1 MGNPNEH
8 TDWEAQAGPGEA
20 RLSFKEPQGDH
31 DPNVGTQWEPPVDE
45 SKPRVR
51 VPRDIDKFIDRPTW
65 TCPDCGHSTL
75 TENGKAAHLA
85 MGGDGMTP
93 CQRDKARFKPVK
105 NCNKCGGTGR
115 GAGQCPSCKG
125 SGEGEHEAKCRG
137 CNGRGVLREGSTEQC
152 NVCQGSGKRSYC
164 APCNGSGEVTHCAGC
179 NGTGKIQGD
188 EAEAAPANP
197 IDQDAMAEKI
207 SGPIIKTMN
216 EGFLMLAEIL
226 SGKKIKVP
234 KKKAKAA
241 RGGTKGVSR
250 VASTRGSEPVSGV
263 EQPDQPVGDLPPESQ
278 EA

>member
-20 RLSFKEPQGDH
+20 KLSFKEAQAEH
-31 DPNVGTQWEPPVDE
+31 DPNTGTDWAPPVDR

-51 VPRDIDKFIDRPTW
+51 VPRDIDKYMDEPTW
-65 TCPDCGHSTL
+65 TCLDCGHGTL
-75 TENGKAAHLA
+75 TESGKAAHLKV
-85 MGGDGMTP
+85 GGDGMTP
-93 CQRDKARFKPVK
+93 CQRSKATFKPVK

-115 GAGQCPSCKG
+115 GSGQCPSCKG
-125 SGEGEHEAKCRG
+125 SGEGEQSVKCRG
-137 CNGRGVLREGSTEQC
+137 CNGKGVLREGSDDPC
-152 NVCQGSGKRSYC
+152 NVCQGAGTRLYC

-179 NGTGKIQGD
+179 NGTGKVQGED
-188 EAEAAPANP
+188 EAVPSGAIA
-197 IDQDAMAEKI
+197 QDAMAEKI

-250 VASTRGSEPVSGV
+250 LASAGGSEPVSGL
-263 EQPDQPVGDLPPESQ
+263 EPSDKPVGDPSAEPE